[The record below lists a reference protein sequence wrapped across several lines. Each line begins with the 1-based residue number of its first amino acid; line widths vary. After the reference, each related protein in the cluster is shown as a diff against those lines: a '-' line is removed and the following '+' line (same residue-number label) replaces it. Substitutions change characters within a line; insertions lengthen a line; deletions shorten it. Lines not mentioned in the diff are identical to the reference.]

1 MGDPKF
7 RKKTYSTPRHPWDK
21 TRIDFENELVFKYG
35 LKNKRELWKAQAI
48 LDSFRTQA
56 RLLQARMRINDPGAQ
71 VSFQKLVGRLNRY
84 KILGSNAT
92 LDDILSLSIDSILER
107 RLQTIVHKK
116 NLART
121 PRQSRQLITHGHIT
135 LGGRRT
141 SIPGILV
148 EASNEDTVGY
158 FPRSP
163 LADEDHP
170 IRKSFEHRESEEANT
185 APVGSESKAEE
196 ESESEEEK

>member
-7 RKKTYSTPRHPWDK
+7 KKKTYSTPRHPWDK

-35 LKNKRELWKAQAI
+35 LKNKRELWKAQSI

-107 RLQTIVHKK
+107 RLQTLVHKK

-121 PRQSRQLITHGHIT
+121 PSQSRQLITHGHIVM
-135 LGGRRT
+135 GGRRT

-148 EASNEDTVGY
+148 EASSEDTIGY

-170 IRKSFEHRESEEANT
+170 VRKSFEHKEEEDQKISSAESETETNDET
-185 APVGSESKAEE
+185 EGG
-196 ESESEEEK
+196 EK